1 MDNSREV
8 TLDATL
14 ATLGVRRRRL
24 RTGCAV
30 GCGFGVT
37 FGCLGAALEIRLL
50 GPVEVWAGDARLEIG
65 SAKPRLVLAVLAASP
80 GTLVPVEVLMDRVW
94 GEDLPGRSAASLY
107 PYLSK
112 LRRVL
117 EPGGIQIVRRS
128 GGYLCAV
135 GASDVDVA
143 RFRDRVR
150 AAKESDQFA
159 AIELLDEALALW
171 RGQPLA
177 DLSGDW
183 VNSFRAT
190 LSQERLAGWLAL
202 ARHRERAGS
211 LDLIAEELLALTE
224 DYPLSEPLAGYV
236 LSALA
241 LAGRRA
247 EALDHYAG
255 LRERLADELGV
266 EPGHELS
273 GLHTALLRNAPA
285 APAPPRDAT
294 SAVPRQLPAVARPFV
309 GRAEHLK
316 RLDELAD
323 TVGSGDEGTA
333 VVAAITG
340 PGGIGK
346 TTLAVH
352 WAHQAAGRFPDGQL
366 YLNLRGFDPLGTPM
380 PPSEAVRGVLEALGQ
395 PTQEIP
401 AGLEARAALFRS
413 LIAGRRVL
421 VLLDNARDAE
431 QVRPMLP
438 GAGGCLVV
446 VTSRNA
452 LAGLVAERGAEPIRL
467 DPFAAADA
475 WALLQA
481 RLTEERLAAEPAAVA
496 DLLRPCAGLP
506 LALAVVAGRAAQ
518 HPTRLLAE
526 LAGELA
532 SPRRLDAFDTDDPRT
547 TMRAVFDSSY
557 DALESEAQRTFRLL
571 GLHPGPDI
579 SASAVA
585 SLTGNASVHTALRQ
599 LEAAHLVTVENG
611 RFGMHDLVRV
621 YAAELAES
629 DPERAVAARRM
640 LDHYLWGSYTS
651 DQVLVPHRMPPAPL
665 PPPVQAGVGPDT
677 PADVDAAMA
686 WFGVE
691 RPVLLR
697 LVHLAATFGLDAST
711 TQLSDTFGTFLAHQ
725 RLFDD
730 WITVERTA
738 LAVAERIGDRAAA
751 TMCHRGLGH
760 AYAGLGQY
768 AEATSQLEAS
778 LEIARTSGDPGG
790 EAVAHQVMAAL
801 QERRRDYGEA
811 RRHAQ
816 EAYELY
822 TQLGN
827 KPSRGRSLNQVG
839 WFSALLGEYAAAVSA
854 CKAAIVIADEVGDSR
869 GQGSAWDSL
878 GYAYHH
884 SGDHGAAIDAYRHA
898 VAGWRETGDQH
909 FVADTLTHLGDALE
923 EAGEHPE
930 ARRTWRQALDTLAG
944 FAGPAAADARSA
956 LAERLAVDPSR

>member
-1 MDNSREV
+1 M
-8 TLDATL
+8 
-14 ATLGVRRRRL
+14 
-24 RTGCAV
+24 
-30 GCGFGVT
+30 
-37 FGCLGAALEIRLL
+37 EIRLL
-50 GPVEVWAGDARLEIG
+50 GPVEVWAGDVRLEIG

-94 GEDLPGRSAASLY
+94 GDELPGRPTASLY

-117 EPGGIQIVRRS
+117 EPAGIEIVRRS
-128 GGYLCAV
+128 GGYLCDVAA
-135 GASDVDVA
+135 GDVDVA
-143 RFRDRVR
+143 RFRERVR
-150 AAKESDQFA
+150 VAKESDQFA

-183 VNSFRAT
+183 VDSFRAT
-190 LSQERLAGWLAL
+190 LSQERLAGWLGL

-255 LRERLADELGV
+255 LRERLAEELGV

-273 GLHTALLRNAPA
+273 ELHTALLRNAPDA
-285 APAPPRDAT
+285 LAPPREAAP
-294 SAVPRQLPAVARPFV
+294 AVPRQLPAVARPFV

-323 TVGSGDEGTA
+323 TVGSGDDGAA

-352 WAHQAAGRFPDGQL
+352 WAHQAAARFPEGQL

-452 LAGLVAERGAEPIRL
+452 LTGLVAERGAEPVRL

-496 DLLRPCAGLP
+496 DLLRPCGGLP

-518 HPTRLLAE
+518 HPTRPLAE

-547 TMRAVFDSSY
+547 TIRAVFDSSY
-557 DALESEAQRTFRLL
+557 DALEPEAQRTFRLL

-579 SASAVA
+579 SASAAA
-585 SLTGNASVHTALRQ
+585 SLTGNACVHTALRQ
-599 LEAAHLVTVENG
+599 LEAAHLVTVQDG
-611 RFGMHDLVRV
+611 RYGMHDLVRV

-629 DPERAVAARRM
+629 DPERTVATRRL
-640 LDHYLWGSYTS
+640 LDHYLWGSYS
-651 DQVLVPHRMPPAPL
+651 SEQLLVPHRTPPAL
-665 PPPVQAGVGPDT
+665 VPPPVQPGVRPDE
-677 PADVDAAMA
+677 PADLEAAMA
-686 WFGVE
+686 WFGAE
-691 RPVLLR
+691 RLVLLN
-697 LVHLAATFGLDAST
+697 LTSATDLDAVVI
-711 TQLSDTFGTFLAHQ
+711 QFSDTFGTFLWHQ
-725 RLFDD
+725 RMFDD
-730 WITVERTA
+730 WITVENLA
-738 LAVAERIGDRAAA
+738 LAAAERLGDQAAA
-751 TMCHRGLGH
+751 TMARKGLGR
-760 AYAGLGQY
+760 AYIGLGSY
-768 AEATSQLEAS
+768 PEAARQLDAA
-778 LEIARTSGDPGG
+778 LEIARGSGDQVSMAGC
-790 EAVAHQVMAAL
+790 HQTIAAL
-801 QERRRDYGEA
+801 HERQRDYAAA
-811 RRHAQ
+811 RHHAEQ
-816 EAYELY
+816 AHELH
-822 TQLGN
+822 TRLGDE
-827 KPSRGRSLNQVG
+827 PSRASSLNQIG

-854 CKAAIVIADEVGDSR
+854 CKAAIAIAAEIGKGR
-869 GQGSAWDSL
+869 TLAAAWDSL

-884 SGDHGAAIDAYRHA
+884 SGDHAHAIDAYRHA
-898 VAGWRETGDQH
+898 LAGWRVTGDQH

-923 EAGEHPE
+923 DAGEHAE

-944 FAGPAAADARSA
+944 FAGPAATEARSA
-956 LAERLAVDPSR
+956 LAERLAVHPAR

>member
-1 MDNSREV
+1 M
-8 TLDATL
+8 
-14 ATLGVRRRRL
+14 
-24 RTGCAV
+24 
-30 GCGFGVT
+30 T
-37 FGCLGAALEIRLL
+37 FRCLGAALEIRLL

-94 GEDLPGRSAASLY
+94 GEGLPGRPAASLY

-117 EPGGIQIVRRS
+117 EPAGIELVRRS

-135 GASDVDVA
+135 GAGDVDVA
-143 RFRDRVR
+143 RFRERVR
-150 AAKESDQFA
+150 AAKESDQSA

-183 VNSFRAT
+183 VNSFRVT
-190 LSQERLAGWLAL
+190 LSQERLAGWLGL

-273 GLHTALLRNAPA
+273 GLHTALLRNTSA
-285 APAPPRDAT
+285 APLPHREAGA
-294 SAVPRQLPAVARPFV
+294 AVPRQLPAVARPFV

-323 TVGSGDEGTA
+323 AVGSGDEGTA

-467 DPFAAADA
+467 DPFATADA

-481 RLTEERLAAEPAAVA
+481 RLTEERLTAEPAAVA
-496 DLLRPCAGLP
+496 DLLRPCGGLP

-518 HPTRLLAE
+518 HPTRPLAE

-547 TMRAVFDSSY
+547 TIRAVFDSSY
-557 DALESEAQRTFRLL
+557 DALEPEAQRAFRLL

-579 SASAVA
+579 SASAAA

-599 LEAAHLVTVENG
+599 LEAAHLVTVQGG
-611 RFGMHDLVRV
+611 RYGMHDLVRV

-629 DPERAVAARRM
+629 DPERGVAARRM

-651 DQVLVPHRMPPAPL
+651 EQFLVPHRLPPAL
-665 PPPVQAGVGPDT
+665 VPPPVRPGVAPDEPADPDT
-677 PADVDAAMA
+677 AIA
-686 WFGVE
+686 WFGAE
-691 RPVLLR
+691 RLVLLR
-697 LVHLAATFGLDAST
+697 LVHAAWATDLDAVVI
-711 TQLSDTFGTFLAHQ
+711 QFSDTFGTFLWQQ

-730 WITVERTA
+730 WITVEKLA
-738 LAVAERIGDRAAA
+738 LAAAERLGDRAAA
-751 TMCHRGLGH
+751 TMAHKGLGR
-760 AYAGLGQY
+760 AYIGLGRY
-768 AEATSQLEAS
+768 PEAAGQLDAA
-778 LEIARTSGDPGG
+778 LEIACSSGDQMG
-790 EAVAHQVMAAL
+790 VAGCHQMLAAL
-801 QERRRDYGEA
+801 HERQRDYASA
-811 RRHAQ
+811 RHHAQ
-816 EAYELY
+816 QAHELHTRLGDEA
-822 TQLGN
+822 N
-827 KPSRGRSLNQVG
+827 CASSLNQIG

-854 CKAAIVIADEVGDSR
+854 CKAAIEIGR
-869 GQGSAWDSL
+869 GRTLAAAWDSL

-923 EAGEHPE
+923 DAGEHAE
-930 ARRTWRQALDTLAG
+930 ARRTWRHALDTLAG
-944 FAGPAAADARSA
+944 FAGPAAAEARSA